1 MTGRKQKPSAK
12 GSSEPAE
19 IKREIRENKD
29 SLASQNGVRETG

>member
-19 IKREIRENKD
+19 IKREKSERIKI
-29 SLASQNGVRETG
+29 V